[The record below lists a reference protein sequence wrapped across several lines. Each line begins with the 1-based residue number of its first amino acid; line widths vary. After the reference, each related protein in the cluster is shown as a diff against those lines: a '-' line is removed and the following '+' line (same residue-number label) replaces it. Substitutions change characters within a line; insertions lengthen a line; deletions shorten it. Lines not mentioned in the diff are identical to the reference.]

1 MIGTR
6 LQKVEPGHNKG
17 QDTTAFNRR
26 SYWQIKGG
34 KIF

>member
-6 LQKVEPGHNKG
+6 LQKVEPDHNKG